1 MRKNLLMW
9 DQTLFKDIE
18 VFDIDF
24 IPGQFDYRDTQ
35 IERLAFAVKPALIGG
50 KVLNTICRG
59 VPGTGKTTSVRKFFD
74 EIEETTKKIIP
85 IRINCQI
92 DSTEYAVFSRI
103 YTRLTGNS
111 APPSGTS
118 FKALIDMVAKY
129 IANEEITPLICLD
142 DANYLIYSKEFN
154 NVLYAVLRIH
164 EVYENVSLGVIVVI
178 SDPDILMEEVID
190 ARVASVFRYETIN
203 FEPYSAAEV
212 AGILSQRTLQGLYPN
227 VLSSEQMDMIVDRT
241 MQCGDVR
248 IGLDLI
254 KRSVMEAEINARLG
268 VTTEDIQK
276 AFSASRDMHL
286 SGMINSLAADELQVL
301 GQIVKMTSPEKFITT
316 GDVRRAMPKNTATP
330 KLTRF
335 NDIIDKFNNIHL
347 ISMGYA
353 NKGEGRKRYVNLRD
367 DKNRVE
373 KLLRKKTG
381 LKM

>member
-1 MRKNLLMW
+1 MW

-35 IERLAFAVKPALIGG
+35 IERLAFAVKPALMGG

-59 VPGTGKTTSVRKFFD
+59 IPGTGKTTSVRKFFD
-74 EIEETTKKIIP
+74 EVEETTKKIIP
-85 IRINCQI
+85 IHINCQI
-92 DSTEYAVFSRI
+92 DSSEYAIFSRI
-103 YTRLTGNS
+103 YTKLTKNS
-111 APPSGTS
+111 APPSGTA

-129 IANEEITPLICLD
+129 IAKEEITPLICLD
-142 DANYLIYSKEFN
+142 DANYLIYNKEFN
-154 NVLYAVLRIH
+154 NILYAILRIH

-178 SDPDILMEEVID
+178 SDPDILMEEVMD

-212 AGILSQRTLQGLYPN
+212 AGILSQRTIQGLYPN
-227 VLSSEQMDMIVDRT
+227 VISSEQMDQIVDRT
-241 MQCGDVR
+241 MRCGDVR

-268 VTTEDIQK
+268 VTNEDIQK

-286 SGMINSLAADELQVL
+286 SGTINTLAADEMLVL
-301 GQIVKMTSPEKFITT
+301 GQIVKMTDPEKFITT
-316 GDVRRAMPKNTATP
+316 GDVRRALPEDGP

-335 NDIIDKFNNIHL
+335 NEIMEKFDNIHL

-353 NKGEGRKRYVNLRD
+353 NKGEGRRRYVNLRY
-367 DKNRVE
+367 DKDRVE
-373 KLLRKKTG
+373 KLLRKKQE
-381 LKM
+381 